1 MARAMIVSAGA
12 SSNEYLSARLTEL
25 GYVRPVIVP
34 SGTEARRR
42 MLEGD
47 FELVIVNAPLPD
59 EFGHELCAAAADQTD
74 AGVILLAKA
83 AAIDQLMPRMNQEGV
98 LVVGKPF
105 SAALFLQAVH
115 MAAASNHRLQRL
127 RQEND
132 RIQAK
137 LAQLRLISRAKCLLI
152 QYKQMTE
159 AEAHRLIEK
168 QAMDTRRSR
177 GDVAQDIID
186 ALDSD
191 GLNGV

>member
-12 SSNEYLSARLTEL
+12 SSNEYLSDRLTEL

-59 EFGHELCAAAADQTD
+59 EFGHELCAAAAGQTD

-191 GLNGV
+191 AVDGV

>member
-42 MLEGD
+42 MLEGG

-168 QAMDTRRSR
+168 QAMDTRATR
-177 GDVAQDIID
+177 GEVAT
-186 ALDSD
+186 ALIEEMEEEE
-191 GLNGV
+191 